1 MPALR
6 RRASSAWEARRPSPN
21 HLAHELDGGERH
33 EREFFVEAVASQQA
47 SIEELERWAF
57 SVQAIHPMNDKQ
69 ARLRVAACYIKN
81 GTRGSHFTATSS
93 S

>member
-1 MPALR
+1 M
-6 RRASSAWEARRPSPN
+6 
-21 HLAHELDGGERH
+21 
-33 EREFFVEAVASQQA
+33 EAVA

-57 SVQAIHPMNDKQ
+57 SVQAMHPMNDKQ

-81 GTRGSHFTATSS
+81 GPRGSHFTATSS